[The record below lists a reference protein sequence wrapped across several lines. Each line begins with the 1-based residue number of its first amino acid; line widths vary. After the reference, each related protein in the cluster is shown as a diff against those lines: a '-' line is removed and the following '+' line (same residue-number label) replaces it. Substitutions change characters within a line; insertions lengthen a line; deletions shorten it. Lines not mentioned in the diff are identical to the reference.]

1 MEIVVTTLAQAIA
14 QGFRRYIDFRGRA
27 SRAEYWWWWLFALA
41 GGALSYLIGIV
52 VQWRV
57 PEVVFVVVMFLPTS
71 AITTRRL
78 HDIGK
83 TGWWKAAWLALGVI
97 SGALAFISNEVGPGT
112 LGSVVPG
119 VASGLVAAA
128 GGIWAVAWLVRQGDT
143 GPNRF
148 GPDPQVVNP
157 RRRGL

>member
-1 MEIVVTTLAQAIA
+1 M
-14 QGFRRYIDFRGRA
+14 
-27 SRAEYWWWWLFALA
+27 FALV
-41 GGALSYLIGIV
+41 GGGLSYLISIE
-52 VQWRV
+52 VQWQV
-57 PEVVFVVVMFLPTS
+57 PGVVFAVVMFLPTS

-83 TGWWKAAWLALGVI
+83 TGWWKAAWFALGVI
-97 SGALAFISNEVGPGT
+97 SGALAFISNEVGSET
-112 LGSVVPG
+112 LDPVVPG
-119 VASGLVAAA
+119 VASGLVVAA

-148 GPDPQVVNP
+148 GPDSQVVNP